1 MHPVIRNIIAVIGGI
16 IIGGIINMSLIYLGP
31 VIISLPEGADVTTK
45 EGLEMAMP
53 LLQPQHYIFPFLAH
67 ALGTLSGS
75 IFAGMVAAT
84 NRDRNAW
91 IVGLFF
97 LMGGVAN
104 VTMLPS
110 PTWFNVLDLGLAYIP
125 MAYFGG
131 KIGQHINIK

>member
-16 IIGGIINMSLIYLGP
+16 FTGGIINMSLIYLGP
-31 VIISLPEGADVTTK
+31 MIIAIPEGVDVTTK
-45 EGLEMAMP
+45 EGLEMGMP

-75 IFAGMVAAT
+75 IFAGMIAVT

-97 LMGGVAN
+97 LLGGVAN

-110 PTWFNVLDLGLAYIP
+110 PVWFNILDLGLAYIP

-131 KIGQHINIK
+131 KIGQHIHFK

>member
-1 MHPVIRNIIAVIGGI
+1 
-16 IIGGIINMSLIYLGP
+16 MSLIYLGP
-31 VIISLPEGADVTTK
+31 MIIAIPEGADMTTK

-75 IFAGMVAAT
+75 IFAGMVAVT
-84 NRDRNAW
+84 NQDRNAW

-97 LMGGVAN
+97 LMGGVAS

-110 PTWFNVLDLGLAYIP
+110 PVWFNILDLGLAYIP

-131 KIGQHINIK
+131 KIGQHIKLK

>member
-16 IIGGIINMSLIYLGP
+16 FIGGVINMSLIYLGP
-31 VIISLPEGADVTTK
+31 MIIALPEGTDVTTK
-45 EGLEMAMP
+45 EGLELAMP
-53 LLQPQHYIFPFLAH
+53 FLKPQHYIFPFLAH
-67 ALGTLSGS
+67 AIGTLSGS
-75 IFAGMVAAT
+75 IFAGIVAVS

-110 PTWFNVLDLGLAYIP
+110 PMWFNILDLGLAYIP

-131 KIGQHINIK
+131 KIGQHLTIK